1 MKLIGF
7 SRKKLNDEIALRAIM
22 HVIEPYFGKE
32 SFSFSM
38 ECDSDEMREFNF
50 KEGLKKLQRENSLG
64 FFKENEVAVIIDNQ
78 AYNNEYF
85 TYPHCSVEIQFIEE
99 QKSAGCSIQLKDW
112 LEMAKNLVDTAG
124 VDLAIVLGENENLAD
139 YWRTPLGVRIGL
151 SKVFWI
157 MCFGES
163 YSRLISDNRQP
174 TSFHSREEFNNGTAK
189 AFVSASSFDSY
200 LTLEPQ
206 MQASQKIEIGQD
218 LFNRLP
224 VEKQRGGESGWLF
237 NPKKILRFLVFLFR
251 QKTTN
256 WRKYQAKV
264 VPKN

>member
-1 MKLIGF
+1 
-7 SRKKLNDEIALRAIM
+7 
-22 HVIEPYFGKE
+22 
-32 SFSFSM
+32 
-38 ECDSDEMREFNF
+38 MREFNF
-50 KEGLKKLQRENSLG
+50 KEGIEKLQRENCLG
-64 FFKENEVAVIIDNQ
+64 FFKQDVVGASIDSQ
-78 AYNNEYF
+78 AYNGKYF
-85 TYPHCSVEIQFIEE
+85 IYPHSTVEIELIEKQE
-99 QKSAGCSIQLKDW
+99 GNGCSIQLKDW
-112 LEMAKNLVDTAG
+112 LEMAKRLVETAG
-124 VDLAIVLGENENLAD
+124 MDLAVVLGKNENLAD

-151 SKVFWI
+151 IKVFWI

-206 MQASQKIEIGQD
+206 LRASQKIEIGQD

-224 VEKQRGGESGWLF
+224 VEKQRGGEAGWLF
-237 NPKKILRFLVFLFR
+237 NPKNILRFLVFLFR
-251 QKTTN
+251 EKTTN